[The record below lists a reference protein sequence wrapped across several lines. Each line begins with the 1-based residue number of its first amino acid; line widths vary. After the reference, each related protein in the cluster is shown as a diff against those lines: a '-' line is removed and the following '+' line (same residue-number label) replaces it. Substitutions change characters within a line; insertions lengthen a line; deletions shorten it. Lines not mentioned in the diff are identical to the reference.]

1 MGKLSLLIL
10 LTIWGYG
17 YDAEVKK
24 ADVTLL
30 VNDAEVSH
38 KAGEKFTLQAGDI
51 VCFKEGK
58 GRVVITGNAYKKQIS
73 RHTKGCKHLPGDL
86 KEKTDFSQHMTHRV
100 VALFSKAKEERVT
113 GVSRKAV
120 ETAETFN
127 APIALDSD
135 AKYLAVENENWGPLP
150 VTLEVLDES
159 GKSVESMVNEEDVM
173 TSFILPKGMLKE
185 GYTIKVTNAFDELLV
200 NSMIHIEE
208 KK

>member
-1 MGKLSLLIL
+1 MKKTVLLIL
-10 LTIWGYG
+10 LSVLGYG

-38 KAGEKFTLQAGDI
+38 KTGEKFTLQAGDI
-51 VCFKEGK
+51 ICFKEGK
-58 GRVVITGNAYKKQIS
+58 GRVVIRGKDYKKQIS
-73 RHTKGCKHLPGDL
+73 KHTKGCKHLPGDM
-86 KEKTDFSQHMTHRV
+86 KKSSQFAQHMTHQV
-100 VALFSKAKEERVT
+100 MALFSKAEEEKVT

-120 ETAETFN
+120 ETAETFTT
-127 APIALDSD
+127 PITLAAQ
-135 AKYLAVENENWGPLP
+135 AKYLAIENESWPLP

-159 GKSVESMVNEEDVM
+159 GKPVESMVNEEDVI
-173 TSFILPKGMLKE
+173 TSFVLPKGMLKE

-200 NSMIHIEE
+200 NSIIHMEE